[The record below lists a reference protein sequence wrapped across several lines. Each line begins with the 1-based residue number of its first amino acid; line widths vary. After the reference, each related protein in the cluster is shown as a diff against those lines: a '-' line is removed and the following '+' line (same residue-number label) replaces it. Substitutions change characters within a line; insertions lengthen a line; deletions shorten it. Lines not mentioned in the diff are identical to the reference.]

1 MMTGFFIGRLTG
13 REVMLVMCMVLL
25 YPSPA
30 KRGEG
35 RFSIAK
41 GD

>member
-1 MMTGFFIGRLTG
+1 MS
-13 REVMLVMCMVLL
+13 L

-35 RFSIAK
+35 GRREATVGWGAEVAEKVPLIVIF
-41 GD
+41 